1 MDSNYDARL
10 KRINDAIALKEP
22 DRVPI
27 APFAQCYP
35 ILHSGHTMA
44 EALYDTNVAKEG
56 IRKYLLEYEP
66 DMGLGYKDIFA
77 GQGPVMDKIG
87 MQYIQWAGE
96 EGSVVPVNS
105 IHQFIEK
112 DYLPEEEFPE
122 FVSDRT
128 GWIQRR
134 YFPQCFSKL
143 KGLGK
148 MDVRNFVGWGF
159 FPSIMQFADPEILES
174 IKILSET
181 APMVIDY
188 YRELAE
194 FEKEVDEMGFPVQF
208 GATICTAFDSMSD
221 CLRGTL
227 GIMTDFYEQPENIQ
241 RALDMIYP
249 DTVNGALGQMQHA
262 VGRWVHI
269 PLHKGMDGFMS
280 PAQYEEFYWPTLHK
294 LVMEIIN
301 AGYTPYIYT
310 EGKYDSRLEFLAD
323 LPDGKTV
330 VHFESVDRKE
340 AKKIVGAHA
349 CITGGFD
356 ARLLETG
363 TKQQV
368 IDAVKETLD
377 IYAPGGGY
385 IFDVN
390 DTLDDCKPENVEAMF
405 DTVKTYGKY

>member
-1 MDSNYDARL
+1 MESKYNERL
-10 KRINDAIALKEP
+10 KRINDAISLKEP

-27 APFAQCYP
+27 VPFAQTYP
-35 ILHSGHTMA
+35 VLHGGHTMA
-44 EALYDTNVAKEG
+44 EALYDANAAKEG

-66 DMGLGYKDIFA
+66 DMGLGYGNIFA
-77 GQGPVMDKIG
+77 GQGPIMDKIG
-87 MQYIQWAGE
+87 IQYLQWAGQK
-96 EGSVVPVNS
+96 GSIVQDNS
-105 IHQFIEK
+105 IHQYVEK
-112 DYLPEEEFPE
+112 EYLPEDEFAE
-122 FVSDRT
+122 YVSDRT

-134 YFPQCFSKL
+134 YFPQCFSNL

-159 FPSIMQFADPEILES
+159 LPSLMQFADPEISEA
-174 IKILSET
+174 IKVMSET

-188 YRELAE
+188 YKELFE

-208 GATICTAFDSMSD
+208 GGTVCTAFDLISD

-227 GIMTDFYEQPENIQ
+227 GIMTDLYEQPENIR
-241 RALDMIYP
+241 RAVDMVYP
-249 DTVNGALGQMQHA
+249 DTVNGALSQMKSA
-262 VGRWVHI
+262 VGKWVLI

-280 PAQYEEFYWPTLHK
+280 PAQYNEFYWPTLQK
-294 LVMEIIN
+294 LVAEIVK
-301 AGYTPYIYT
+301 AGHIPYIYT
-310 EGKYDSRLEFLAD
+310 EGKYDSRLETLTD
-323 LPDGKTV
+323 IPDGKTV
-330 VHFESVDRKE
+330 IHFENVDRKE
-340 AKKIVGAHA
+340 AKRIIGPHA
-349 CITGGFD
+349 CITGGFN

-390 DTLDDCKPENVEAMF
+390 DTMDDCKPENVEAMF
-405 DTVKTYGKY
+405 DTVKTYGRY